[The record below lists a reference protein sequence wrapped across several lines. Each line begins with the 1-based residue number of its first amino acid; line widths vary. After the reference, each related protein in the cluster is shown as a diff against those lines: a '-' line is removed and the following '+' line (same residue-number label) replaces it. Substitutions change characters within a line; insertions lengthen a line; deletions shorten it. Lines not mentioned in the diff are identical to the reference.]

1 VVSDPISSS
10 VEQLNCTRK
19 RRPKINGNKFV
30 LMMLALKLKLRY
42 IYNSKNTLKRV
53 FLAKICLEN
62 FFTCSNN
69 LDKPENSK

>member
-1 VVSDPISSS
+1 
-10 VEQLNCTRK
+10 
-19 RRPKINGNKFV
+19 
-30 LMMLALKLKLRY
+30 MLALKLKLRY